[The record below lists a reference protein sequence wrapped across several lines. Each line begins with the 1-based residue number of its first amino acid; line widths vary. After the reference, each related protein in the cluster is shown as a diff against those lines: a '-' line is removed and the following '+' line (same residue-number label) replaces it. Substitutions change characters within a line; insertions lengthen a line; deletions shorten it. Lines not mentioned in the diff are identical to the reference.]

1 MRAICRLLS
10 GLWLLFPDMLAAQDT
25 LLERLTI
32 ASVTDVFPLLQRL
45 SEELEQGKRFSE
57 EARIARL
64 TARFW
69 QDPAAPPEVVERLQ
83 RIYGMIA
90 PALAVMDPPLA
101 ETLFVH
107 VPLTWVTSGDETRRR
122 QGLETLTLSWE
133 LFFEHAQQEILL
145 QALPSGLALAATW
158 PDEDFETILSFLADR
173 VTLASETHLPDSLP
187 QAFVE
192 RLRRYRGPHARQLP
206 DILAL
211 DTTETGTDRL
221 IAWAQ
226 HLPPPP
232 PSLAVQRWREL
243 FMEKL
248 ESRRLTPEQKRQ
260 VVALLSDPELRDAV
274 FRLVRAW
281 RYQGEPLPPPPPESL
296 PMLEEW
302 AVREYCEE
310 AVRLLAAA
318 GPEGVKRLF
327 RLVAEDRRD
336 WNAPIRNPRPCEWD
350 RWRALFEQA
359 GEIAEE
365 VEAAYRANPAPWHVR
380 LLARAGRWEVV
391 LEALASPEVAL
402 QREAAFL
409 LALAVAPEEDELART
424 GDAGHGRM
432 LVASWK
438 KRPELQA
445 RAQKAL
451 RQALRDEDPNVQR
464 EALRALLSLGD
475 ETAWPVLLAVLRV
488 ENENRFQTFLSG
500 FRPVLTDSLARAV
513 AEVARRD
520 SSEAVRRRAVVL
532 LVRAAPGPWQAVVEP
547 ALRSLLRDPNPE
559 VRRAVAEYFAAVPAR
574 EVATTIAFLEATH
587 DVSEYVRHA
596 AAMGLELARG
606 WTPELVDQLEVR
618 LREGDPDANVVRA
631 LEDAYPHA
639 LCRAPGAVD
648 RLLTIIVE
656 RRGPARWRKALT
668 EGPPADSALAR
679 ELLERLE
686 ARPLKDWASMPPG
699 FGPGLLQRMIEFFV
713 RAEEDPP
720 PLVIIGH
727 LVPREVLD
735 PWLVRRALEDPEA
748 SPEHR
753 LWLIQQTLD
762 IPEDL
767 REGVWQLLMQ
777 ALREEEGGE
786 MTLALLG
793 RWGFAGVR
801 RLVEELWDEPRDA
814 PAHCTVSATT
824 GRTREAPGIHWRC
837 RWSISARA
845 LCRGPAL
852 DRSYAGAPCA
862 RCPRSTSGAAGGPAG
877 AMGSGQ
883 RSCLEESRVSDPH
896 SAAPAPS
903 SGRSRRVPRRG
914 RGRGGSVPP
923 GQSAALSLRR
933 RVGGLF
939 QAAGFSYRGIYPIH
953 SGSKEGRWEVQR
965 GALFLAGSLR
975 LSRSSVPPGGSPPAN
990 RELVFLRGCG
1000 GLLRIAGCGKE
1011 PKEGLLRS
1019 GLLDKFVGG
1028 RHIEVWRTGSLLGWL
1043 R

>member
-1 MRAICRLLS
+1 
-10 GLWLLFPDMLAAQDT
+10 
-25 LLERLTI
+25 
-32 ASVTDVFPLLQRL
+32 
-45 SEELEQGKRFSE
+45 
-57 EARIARL
+57 
-64 TARFW
+64 
-69 QDPAAPPEVVERLQ
+69 
-83 RIYGMIA
+83 
-90 PALAVMDPPLA
+90 
-101 ETLFVH
+101 
-107 VPLTWVTSGDETRRR
+107 
-122 QGLETLTLSWE
+122 
-133 LFFEHAQQEILL
+133 
-145 QALPSGLALAATW
+145 
-158 PDEDFETILSFLADR
+158 
-173 VTLASETHLPDSLP
+173 
-187 QAFVE
+187 
-192 RLRRYRGPHARQLP
+192 
-206 DILAL
+206 
-211 DTTETGTDRL
+211 
-221 IAWAQ
+221 
-226 HLPPPP
+226 
-232 PSLAVQRWREL
+232 
-243 FMEKL
+243 
-248 ESRRLTPEQKRQ
+248 
-260 VVALLSDPELRDAV
+260 
-274 FRLVRAW
+274 
-281 RYQGEPLPPPPPESL
+281 
-296 PMLEEW
+296 MLEEW
-302 AVREYCEE
+302 AVREHCEE

-668 EGPPADSALAR
+668 EGPPADSIVAR
-679 ELLERLE
+679 ALLERLE

-939 QAAGFSYRGIYPIH
+939 QAPGFSYRGIYPIH